1 MAELDNRSMKNIK
14 DLVGLDGEGFKAT
27 YNYREDNL
35 FFIDNKN
42 ENKKLYSISLTEEDE
57 E

>member
-1 MAELDNRSMKNIK
+1 MKNIK

-27 YNYREDNL
+27 YNHREDNL